1 METAWARPIIQYKVC
16 HYNVN
21 GESHSDFS
29 ELIIHKRI
37 VMQKLLFW
45 LTPGR
50 GDDSS
55 AIQ

>member
-50 GDDSS
+50 GGDSS

>member
-1 METAWARPIIQYKVC
+1 MGTAWARPIIQYKVH

-29 ELIIHKRI
+29 ELIIHKGT

-45 LTPGR
+45 LTPGLE
-50 GDDSS
+50 DDSS
-55 AIQ
+55 SIQ